1 MKKIFK
7 RVLILIIAG
16 ALIVALPIEIIG
28 LARNQQTLK
37 TEVEDKVEYAVRR
50 AGVEFNIVFNSME
63 SLVNMMQAMVKVT
76 FSEYDYINDYDVFTK
91 LKQQTGSIL
100 KYSLRRTDH
109 LSGLYV
115 TFNPDLHTGMEEVWY
130 AY

>member
-28 LARNQQTLK
+28 LVRNQQTLK
-37 TEVEDKVEYAVRR
+37 TEVEDKVEYAVRS

-76 FSEYDYINDYDVFTK
+76 FSEYDYINDFINKNKPTK
-91 LKQQTGSIL
+91 NTIITKAINIL
-100 KYSLRRTDH
+100 MPTPTLSSSTKSFSSSKSFFLNKSL
-109 LSGLYV
+109 V
-115 TFNPDLHTGMEEVWY
+115 
-130 AY
+130 

>member
-1 MKKIFK
+1 
-7 RVLILIIAG
+7 
-16 ALIVALPIEIIG
+16 
-28 LARNQQTLK
+28 
-37 TEVEDKVEYAVRR
+37 
-50 AGVEFNIVFNSME
+50 ME

-130 AY
+130 AYKNGEVTAISDGSGALVGVRPLGFLVKYWNVLPPMDKMRSPMAR

>member
-28 LARNQQTLK
+28 LVRNQQTLK
-37 TEVEDKVEYAVRR
+37 TEVEDKVEYAVRS

-76 FSEYDYINDYDVFTK
+76 FSE
-91 LKQQTGSIL
+91 
-100 KYSLRRTDH
+100 
-109 LSGLYV
+109 
-115 TFNPDLHTGMEEVWY
+115 LHK
-130 AY
+130 

>member
-37 TEVEDKVEYAVRR
+37 TEVEDKVEYAVRSS
-50 AGVEFNIVFNSME
+50 GVELSIIHI
-63 SLVNMMQAMVKVT
+63 
-76 FSEYDYINDYDVFTK
+76 SEPT
-91 LKQQTGSIL
+91 
-100 KYSLRRTDH
+100 R
-109 LSGLYV
+109 
-115 TFNPDLHTGMEEVWY
+115 HTC
-130 AY
+130 